1 MAMKKPKTT
10 AAQKKAPAKKATETK
25 LVGKTALV
33 DALADKLSNAGV
45 TTTKK
50 DLGVIVDT
58 LQNVISDE
66 VGKGNTVRL
75 LGFGS
80 FLKKTTA
87 ARKGR
92 NLRTGEEI
100 DIPESNRLYFK
111 THVRY

>member
-10 AAQKKAPAKKATETK
+10 AAPKKAPAKKAEETK
-25 LVGKTALV
+25 LIGKTALV
-33 DALADKLSNAGV
+33 DALADKLSGSGV

-58 LQNVISDE
+58 LQKVIADE